1 MQSQTLEIPKTCT
14 HQETCSGS
22 TNAIPKTANCIA
34 PPVIDGNIDHNTK
47 QFDLLATHTSFT
59 AAPLVAIS
67 GMISVIIS
75 APRQSKIIVQGRK
88 KVGMMTSP
96 TMLSCPALV
105 LACFTHANTL
115 CNKEEGAALAFEK
128 VVRSFLSCMLLLT
141 LACSSQKLSCPKLSL
156 S

>member
-1 MQSQTLEIPKTCT
+1 MYAPRDLFRQYECYSQDRQLYCAA
-14 HQETCSGS
+14 CD
-22 TNAIPKTANCIA
+22 C
-34 PPVIDGNIDHNTK
+34 GNIDHNTK

-67 GMISVIIS
+67 GMILVIIS
-75 APRQSKIIVQGRK
+75 APQQSKIIVQGWK

-96 TMLSCPALV
+96 TRLSCPALV

-115 CNKEEGAALAFEK
+115 CNKEEGALAFEK
-128 VVRSFLSCMLLLT
+128 VVRSFLLCMLLLT